1 MQLSDTDMETLK
13 VFQESIDT
21 ENEEVV
27 GLYNTAKDKKPS
39 NSDSV
44 DAKVVKEL
52 DDELPE
58 TVLAS

>member
-1 MQLSDTDMETLK
+1 METLK

-27 GLYNTAKDKKPS
+27 GLYNTAKAKKS
-39 NSDSV
+39 NGSDSV
-44 DAKVVKEL
+44 SAEIVKDL

-58 TVLAS
+58 AVLSK